1 MSEKYNKNN
10 ILRKPLQ
17 TLLLVGALMLM
28 LAQMARADDNWHK
41 PALWKASLGESTVYF
56 FGTFHLLRPEVNWM
70 TPELESVLDQLTTL
84 TFEADNRQMN
94 ERTLSFLIQQ
104 VGVYRRGSI
113 KDVLPPETYAYYA
126 KSWTNLG
133 LPDTHKD
140 RIKPWYAAIMLA
152 TQSLQANGYD
162 GNAGV
167 ESVLTR
173 EAEERGIPIRGLEMA
188 MDQLKTFS
196 DQDEEWQ
203 VKFLEKTMAD
213 MDTSVETVDEM
224 QVAWLS
230 GDEAVMNEKLVK
242 PLLAEPVLYESLLI
256 KRNRNWLAGIEQL
269 FRTPGTHMVAVGTS
283 HLIGQYSV
291 INMLKQKGYR
301 IERF

>member
-1 MSEKYNKNN
+1 MLAKYNKNN
-10 ILRKPLQ
+10 ALTKFFQII
-17 TLLLVGALMLM
+17 LLVGALMM
-28 LAQMARADDNWHK
+28 ALAQMARAEDNWHK
-41 PALWKASLGESTVYF
+41 PALWKGQLGESTVYF

-70 TPELESVLDQLTTL
+70 TPELESVLDQLNTL

-104 VGVYRRGSI
+104 VGVYSRGTI
-113 KDVLPPETYAYYA
+113 KDVLPPETYIHYSN
-126 KSWTNLG
+126 SWTNLG
-133 LPDTHKD
+133 LPDMHKD
-140 RIKPWYAAIMLA
+140 RIRPWYAAIMLA

-167 ESVLTR
+167 ENVLTK
-173 EAEERGIPIRGLEMA
+173 EAEQRGIPIRGLEMA

-230 GDEAVMNEKLVK
+230 GDESIMTETMVK

-283 HLIGQYSV
+283 HLLGQYSV
-291 INMLKQKGYR
+291 IKMLKQKGYR